1 MRLAHLKAKADRY
14 LCTATGVTFGD
25 TAVENVVEMDLAGEQ
40 RGGDW
45 KPSKEHR
52 WHAGILAIRPEV
64 HGVVHTHSTATMAFG
79 ILNQSPP
86 HMTGQ
91 ARFHLGKIQIVPYA
105 DAGSDRLRDLIVDVY
120 KKDPD
125 TRIVLLANHG
135 LAATGPTLLE
145 AYNRRRGRGGS
156 AQAYLHCK
164 PSGRNRSSTSRGIRP
179 WRQNSASPRAGR
191 ISVDFDV
198 LRAIANLCNFAQC
211 STCPLRDPRA
221 EQEKSSSLHIAT

>member
-1 MRLAHLKAKADRY
+1 MNLDDLKKHLVDICHCASERWLTAGSGGNISVRIPNTPRY
-14 LCTATGVTFGD
+14 LCTATGVTFRD
-25 TAVENVVEMDLAGEQ
+25 TAVENIVEMDLDGTQVSGAP
-40 RGGDW
+40 W

-52 WHAGILAIRPEV
+52 WHAGVLAIRPEV

-105 DAGSDRLRDLIVDVY
+105 DAGSDKLRDLIVDVY
-120 KKDPD
+120 KAAPE

-145 AYNRRRGRGGS
+145 AYNRAEIVEDS
-156 AQAYLHCK
+156 AQAYLHCRVLGQEPK
-164 PSGRNRSSTSRGIRP
+164 L
-179 WRQNSASPRAGR
+179 
-191 ISVDFDV
+191 DF
-198 LRAIANLCNFAQC
+198 
-211 STCPLRDPRA
+211 
-221 EQEKSSSLHIAT
+221 